1 MQSQRITSYDQSQLK
16 DKDDRAGFQKLV
28 EMKEPPIAM
37 LMSRKM
43 HFRMWVAEIMFS
55 VESNKIT
62 ETG

>member
-16 DKDDRAGFQKLV
+16 NKDHRAGFQKLV
-28 EMKEPPIAM
+28 EMKDPPIAM
-37 LMSRKM
+37 LMPRKM
-43 HFRMWVAEIMFS
+43 HFRMWVTEIMFS